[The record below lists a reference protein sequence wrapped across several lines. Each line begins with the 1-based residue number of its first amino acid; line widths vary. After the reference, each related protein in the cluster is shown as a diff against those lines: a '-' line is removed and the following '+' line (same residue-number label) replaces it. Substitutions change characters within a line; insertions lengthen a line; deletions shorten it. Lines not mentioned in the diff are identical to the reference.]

1 MVIKILRKPAE
12 IMLDNEFM
20 KELRIAR
27 LHSHIPGQPDRR
39 EQEHPWQPERLQ
51 DEAQFANCS
60 SVENNH
66 ERGEKRRDGPLRQH
80 PQGHAA
86 IKDGQVN
93 LLSAVS
99 PRPPAE
105 HSKNER
111 RSQ

>member
-1 MVIKILRKPAE
+1 MVIKIRREPAE
-12 IMLDNEFM
+12 IMLDDEFV
-20 KELRIAR
+20 KELWIAH
-27 LHSHIPGQPDRR
+27 LDSHIPGQRDRR
-39 EQEHPWQPERLQ
+39 EQENPWRPERLQ
-51 DEAQFANCS
+51 DQTQFANRS

-99 PRPPAE
+99 PGPPAE
-105 HSKNER
+105 HSK
-111 RSQ
+111 